1 MENQPEEEPA
11 ADINNHPQIA
21 LIDTFCELTGVHSK
35 QEALFYLESHIFNLD
50 AAVSTFLDDYNP
62 PPIAAADNQP
72 SPPVQSDEN
81 DALSPSNRSRSP
93 SLLPAAQSY
102 NLRWAGR
109 PRTGGSSAGAGGGGI
124 RTLSDLSRNPKEEE
138 EDDSDT
144 DPDFDPQEYYTGGE
158 KRFVSPNYCY
168 RMNLWYVLVGNVQF
182 FAYGATFLI
191 KCVFRILEMNF
202 SRNMHS

>member
-62 PPIAAADNQP
+62 PPIAAAADNHP

-93 SLLPAAQSY
+93 SPPPAAQSY
-102 NLRWAGR
+102 NLRSAGR
-109 PRTGGSSAGAGGGGI
+109 PRTGGRRRTGGSSAGGGGI

-138 EDDSDT
+138 DDDSDT

-168 RMNLWYVLVGNVQF
+168 RMNL
-182 FAYGATFLI
+182 
-191 KCVFRILEMNF
+191 
-202 SRNMHS
+202 